1 MNEIQQEIVPITQD
15 DLFVIMN
22 HPNAKFD
29 YPIHCHP
36 EYEINLVMKT
46 SGTRVVGD
54 YEEAFSDL
62 DIVMTG
68 PYVPH
73 VWKSDLLTNHVITIQ
88 FSSDLLSFQMIN
100 KRLFMPIRQL
110 LVDSTQGL
118 QFYGTEAERIRDEI
132 MELTRIQ
139 GFQTATKFL
148 TLLNFMA
155 AAPRRKLVSNMYESE
170 NLVNSSKSRRI
181 TKACK
186 YIEEN
191 IFQKISL
198 AEVAALVNMSES
210 AFSHFFKKKT
220 GISFI
225 TYVNNL
231 RVAKA
236 CDLLASTSLS
246 ASEICYDCGFN
257 NKSNFIRIFT
267 KRKNMTPIEYRNHIT
282 QLLIKY

>member
-170 NLVNSSKSRRI
+170 NLVNSSESRRI

-191 IFQKISL
+191 ILFVEKFCKEELGWNAWSFTGLIFEQLPKEGPVHDFICELDALIDGPFILPKRDLSL
-198 AEVAALVNMSES
+198 KFRGSSNQRILHLKNGEIES
-210 AFSHFFKKKT
+210 
-220 GISFI
+220 
-225 TYVNNL
+225 
-231 RVAKA
+231 
-236 CDLLASTSLS
+236 
-246 ASEICYDCGFN
+246 
-257 NKSNFIRIFT
+257 
-267 KRKNMTPIEYRNHIT
+267 IE
-282 QLLIKY
+282 

>member
-118 QFYGTEAERIRDEI
+118 QFYGSEAERIRYEI

-191 IFQKISL
+191 ISQKISL

>member
-54 YEEAFSDL
+54 YEEAFDDL

-68 PYVPH
+68 PFVPH
-73 VWKSDLLTNHVITIQ
+73 VWKSELVTNHVITIQ

-118 QFYGTEAERIRDEI
+118 QFYGSEAEMIRDEI

-148 TLLNFMA
+148 NLLNFMA
-155 AAPRRKLVSNMYESE
+155 SAPRRKLVSNMYESE

-181 TKACK
+181 SKACK

-191 IFQKISL
+191 ISQKISL
-198 AEVAALVNMSES
+198 SEVAALVNMSES